1 MNEKNFFIKIILIV
15 LFGLC
20 LFKMPYSYYEISRF
34 VGMIGFTI
42 IGYDAYKKQNTLF
55 MIIWFSSALLINPF
69 FKLALGRT
77 LWNII
82 DVIVEI
88 GLIISLVKKN
98 ISSN

>member
-82 DVIVEI
+82 DII
-88 GLIISLVKKN
+88 WIILLLISLKQ
-98 ISSN
+98 SR